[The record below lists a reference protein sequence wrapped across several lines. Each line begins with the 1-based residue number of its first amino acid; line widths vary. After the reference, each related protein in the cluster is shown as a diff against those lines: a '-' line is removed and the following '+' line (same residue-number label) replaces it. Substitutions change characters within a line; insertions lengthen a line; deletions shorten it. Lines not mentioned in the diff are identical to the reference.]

1 MMVSD
6 NYLLFTPGPVAMSE
20 NVLNV
25 GSKQLPYFRTSSFS
39 DKIRYC
45 EQNILKMINAP
56 EDSRCLFLTS
66 SGTGAMDALMT
77 NLFDQHDN
85 ILIVNSGEFG
95 YRFVELALFYNVKF
109 TEIKIVP
116 GKTIK
121 NDDLKHIPKSDFKAL
136 LINGHETSTGVL
148 HDLHLT
154 GQFCSENHLLHIVD
168 GISVFLNDELD
179 MQKQNIDILLLS
191 SQKGLAL
198 PPGLSLVILSP
209 QGIDK
214 IIKTASKSYYF
225 DLHKYLD
232 NMVRY
237 QTPFT
242 PPVGI
247 IMQLIKRLEDINL
260 NGGPNAEIMNR
271 YKLAM
276 YFRENIKKMPLKIF
290 AERCSNGI
298 TALSPADGRSAYDIV
313 KYFED
318 NYKIYLC
325 PNGKELKNKVL
336 RISHMGEIKIEQ
348 LDTLLI
354 NMKKYYSL

>member
-1 MMVSD
+1 MDSD
-6 NYLLFTPGPVAMSE
+6 NFLLFTPGPVEMSE
-20 NVLNV
+20 NVLNA
-25 GSKQLPYFRTSSFS
+25 GSKQLPYFRTCSFS
-39 DKIRYC
+39 DKIKYC
-45 EQNILKMINAP
+45 EQNILKMINATK
-56 EDSRCLFLTS
+56 DSKCLFLTS

-95 YRFVELALFYNVKF
+95 NRFVELALFYNVKF
-109 TEIKIVP
+109 TQIVIVP
-116 GKTIK
+116 GKAIK
-121 NDDLKHIPKSDFKAL
+121 TDDLKHNAKSNFNAL

-148 HDLHLT
+148 HDLYLT
-154 GQFCSENHLLHIVD
+154 GQFCFENNIMHIVD

-198 PPGLSLVILSP
+198 PPGLSLIILSAKA
-209 QGIDK
+209 IEK
-214 IIKTASKSYYF
+214 ISKTKSKSYYF

-232 NMVRY
+232 NMIRF

-242 PPVGI
+242 PPIGI

-260 NGGPNAEIMNR
+260 NGGPNAEIIKR
-271 YKLAM
+271 YQLAK

-290 AERCSNGI
+290 SERLSNGI
-298 TALSPADGRSAYDIV
+298 TALSPTDGRSAYDIV

-318 NYKIYLC
+318 NYKIYIC
-325 PNGKELKNKVL
+325 PNGKELRNQVF
-336 RISHMGEIKIEQ
+336 RISHMGEIRKEQ
-348 LDTLLI
+348 IDKLLF
-354 NMKKYYSL
+354 NMKKYYNL